1 MARTPSRAAPLS
13 ARDLTQI
20 GKSTPRLPLR
30 ASVARSGRP
39 RDPGLERRVFNA
51 SIKLYAAVGWT
62 GFNFDRVAANA
73 RVGKAAL
80 YQRFKTRGN
89 LLRATLEA
97 RWYGVIMVDHGSL
110 REDLLEIA
118 TQSFDLFVGPH
129 GKVAL
134 QLFLDTQRHTEV
146 LASVGKYEEQLVLQ
160 SRAIAVRAIAR
171 GEIQPSL
178 NPGLIVDAVIGAVTL
193 HVYATPRRLRSAMIK
208 NSRHFINDLVQLVL
222 KGAQT

>member
-1 MARTPSRAAPLS
+1 MF
-13 ARDLTQI
+13 D
-20 GKSTPRLPLR
+20 
-30 ASVARSGRP
+30 
-39 RDPGLERRVFNA
+39 A
-51 SIKLYAAVGWT
+51 SIKLYAAAGWT
-62 GFNFDRVAANA
+62 GFNFDRVAAEA

-97 RWYGVIMVDHGSL
+97 RWYRVSMVDHGSL
-110 REDLLEIA
+110 HEDLLELA
-118 TQSFDLFVGPH
+118 THSFDLFVGPH

-134 QLFLDTQRHTEV
+134 QLLLDTQLYKEV

-171 GEIQPSL
+171 GEIRPSL

-193 HVYATPRRLRSAMIK
+193 HVNATPRRLRSAMIK
-208 NSRHFINDLVQLVL
+208 HSRQFIDDLVQLVL
-222 KGAQT
+222 KGAQS